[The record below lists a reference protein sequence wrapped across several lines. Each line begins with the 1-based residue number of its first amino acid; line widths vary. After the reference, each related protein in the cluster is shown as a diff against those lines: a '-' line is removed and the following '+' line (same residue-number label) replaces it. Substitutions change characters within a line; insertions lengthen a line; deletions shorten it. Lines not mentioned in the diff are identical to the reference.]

1 MRKPSLWH
9 PIEHLQLAA
18 LVGEGHTGEG
28 RLALLTSA
36 ESSEVL
42 GSLGD
47 GLVEELE
54 GQTTSYTKVIVNEKE
69 V

>member
-1 MRKPSLWH
+1 MSLLH
-9 PIEHLQLAA
+9 PREDLQLAA
-18 LVGEGHTGEG
+18 LVGEGHAGEG
-28 RLALLTSA
+28 RLALLTGA

-42 GSLGD
+42 GSLRD

-54 GQTTSYTKVIVNEKE
+54 GQTTSYMKVIMNGKE